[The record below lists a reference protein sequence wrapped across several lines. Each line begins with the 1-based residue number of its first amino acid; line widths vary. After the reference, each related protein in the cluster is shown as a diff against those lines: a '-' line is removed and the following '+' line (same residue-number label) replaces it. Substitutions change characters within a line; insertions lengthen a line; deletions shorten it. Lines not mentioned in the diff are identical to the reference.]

1 VSEGVNSASLEG
13 RDGTLQVAPIFSG
26 VMLHTLDPKKRLTI
40 PAAWREEIGKPERVF
55 VMPGFDGEPC
65 LYVFPMRII
74 AVRLDAVSRASLSDP
89 VYRAFTRLIGE
100 NSADLPWD
108 SQGRIRIPD
117 HLLEKAGLIQ
127 EIYMNGAKD
136 RFELWRPDLRESYRK
151 SAESAMTLSQAAKLL
166 GF

>member
-1 VSEGVNSASLEG
+1 
-13 RDGTLQVAPIFSG
+13 
-26 VMLHTLDPKKRLTI
+26 MLHTLDPKKRLTI
-40 PAAWREEIGKPERVF
+40 PSAWREEIGKPERVF

-74 AVRLDAVSRASLSDP
+74 GARLEAVSRVSLSDP

-117 HLLEKAGLIQ
+117 HLLEKASLTQ

-136 RFELWRPDLRESYRK
+136 RFELWRPDLRETYRK
-151 SAESAMTLSQAAKLL
+151 VSESSMTLSQAAKLL